1 MRPQW
6 STLFSVGLGVRGY
19 ALLPTS
25 QEFVEDVELRWSESA
40 INGPVGSPNAF
51 PWPSIDCVVDSGPEL
66 RRLLNRKATAVVT
79 EKLDGSNLCV
89 HSNGVVASR
98 RIVLANN
105 SGLEDFKN
113 LRYCIHHIWCWGGVI
128 LFSIPA
134 GSMGCHCKRSSNL

>member
-25 QEFVEDVELRWSESA
+25 QEVVEDVELRWSESA

-51 PWPSIDCVVDSGPEL
+51 PWPSIDCVVDSGLEL

-79 EKLDGSNLCV
+79 EKLDGSNLCL

-98 RIVLANN
+98 RVVLANN

-113 LRYCIHHIWCWGGVI
+113 LRYCIHLIWCCGVVQRFRVRHG
-128 LFSIPA
+128 LS
-134 GSMGCHCKRSSNL
+134 CVRR